1 MTNPNARTEFTGQ
14 DPCRSPKGWW
24 PFPRLTDVRA
34 QVQAMHEAA
43 TTLLSVPSREA
54 FWCQSW
60 ESSVFKAAGN
70 EASNREKYY
79 LLRFTALFSV
89 LLVSTSAAISVAATG
104 VGAESIRMA
113 TFILSLIA
121 ALSTGAISIFRP
133 VERWMVYR
141 KLLAGLLEA
150 GWTLIASIDAGG
162 PSEIAP
168 DVPASAKGAGHDAWA
183 VFRASTE
190 ALQRKYEKDY
200 VTFLIAPG
208 MEHSDHDDAGS
219 MANRP
224 SQKTATPHT

>member
-14 DPCRSPKGWW
+14 DPCQSPTGWW
-24 PFPRLTDVRA
+24 QFPRLTAVRA
-34 QVQAMHEAA
+34 QVQAMHETA

-70 EASNREKYY
+70 EVSNREKYY

-89 LLVSTSAAISVAATG
+89 LLVSTSAAISVSATG
-104 VGAESIRMA
+104 VGADGIRMA
-113 TFILSLIA
+113 TFVLSLIA

-150 GWTLIASIDAGG
+150 GWTLIASIDAGE
-162 PSEIAP
+162 PSKTAP
-168 DVPASAKGAGHDAWA
+168 DHPTSATSADHDAWT